1 MKKYIAPELAILIAD
16 TKDIVALSETEPA
29 NDLTRIY
36 EENGN
41 VDSFTWN
48 W

>member
-1 MKKYIAPELAILIAD
+1 MKKYIAPELAILVAD
-16 TKDIVALSETEPA
+16 PKDIVTISVLEPA